1 MELPLWAENSA
12 TTGPVEQG
20 SISRSSYLASSL
32 VILPVLEQRAPHVLA
47 LSSGSE
53 KSLFL
58 REHPFAAKFSSSHLT
73 LVASFD
79 KLPALSLDENN
90 FTAI

>member
-1 MELPLWAENSA
+1 MSLKGNLDAREIVEN
-12 TTGPVEQG
+12 
-20 SISRSSYLASSL
+20 IF
-32 VILPVLEQRAPHVLA
+32 
-47 LSSGSE
+47 SE

-90 FTAI
+90 FTTIFIKHRL

>member
-1 MELPLWAENSA
+1 MSLKGNLDAREIVEN
-12 TTGPVEQG
+12 TF
-20 SISRSSYLASSL
+20 
-32 VILPVLEQRAPHVLA
+32 
-47 LSSGSE
+47 SE

-90 FTAI
+90 FTTIFIKHRLKEIIIEMDF